1 MNAPNTTPLPDRKD
15 LSALTIKKGPTMFMK
30 PKLPTKK
37 KF

>member
-1 MNAPNTTPLPDRKD
+1 
-15 LSALTIKKGPTMFMK
+15 MFMK